1 MVFIKEKRNSYTK
14 NLTKKKL
21 GSSHKVIF
29 FISKKSSMIDKF
41 KHKINIVVFPNS
53 IHNSLTVAISLIIKY
68 NFSNI
73 FTYLDRVIVFSTQKK

>member
-1 MVFIKEKRNSYTK
+1 MVLVKRKKKFLHKKFN
-14 NLTKKKL
+14 KKKL

-29 FISKKSSMIDKF
+29 FISKKSNMIDKF
-41 KHKINIVVFPNS
+41 TYKINIVVFPNS

-73 FTYLDRVIVFSTQKK
+73 FTYLDRAR